1 MGLVWCVGAQ
11 FRVWCAVRSVR
22 PHKGGSKFEGKGHTM
37 WGTMTGTEDVIVGG
51 LILMAAG
58 GLVLYVGRLIATF
71 LGL

>member
-1 MGLVWCVGAQ
+1 M
-11 FRVWCAVRSVR
+11 R
-22 PHKGGSKFEGKGHTM
+22 PHKGGSKCEIKGRNM
-37 WGTMTGTEDVIVGG
+37 WAAMTGTEDVLVGG